1 MKKFLSDVLVECNL
15 TVSGSTTLGSASGVT
30 VSASDNSTA
39 LATTAFVK
47 AQGYVST
54 RDYISGVAL
63 NGNSLDFTGV
73 GSAFSGSIDLSQILA
88 ASDKV
93 VIDVRNDSGGPLT
106 KGTPVVITGTQG
118 ATDIFLVAPADA
130 ADPALMPA
138 IGVLETDLTNNST
151 GTAITGGALL
161 HFTTDP
167 IDGATPVPN
176 QTVYVK
182 PGGGLTLTKP
192 TGANLIQNIGKVGK
206 VSGGNSGS
214 MLVSSI
220 MRTND
225 VPNLSQG
232 KIWVGSAANTI
243 ESSTVHLD
251 EANGRLGIG
260 TTSPTNTLSVVTP
273 NNAGKW
279 RVGDYGGMYFANNS
293 DTGHEVYLHS
303 RSDGSLSIGRIAQAD
318 LTGGV
323 GGYASTAYDNMY
335 ISPTGNVGIGTASP
349 TATLHVDGASGATAT
364 FRGATQSTVNLEANT
379 VDNYLVGMSSGG
391 GTLSLRPGGTERL
404 RVDNAGIKI
413 PSDGKLATLN
423 NNYNYIELYNGSDAS
438 MFFRMGH
445 PTVGRFGFLN
455 GSNTEVF
462 TIDAR
467 NQKVGINNNNPSRR
481 LVVNGT
487 TQFYDYSG
495 ASLTNHA
502 HSNFLFDG
510 LITSSSST
518 SGGTVGAYIKLTAG
532 ATSATGYYNAY
543 RSRAYAENMT
553 VNTDWLVNYS
563 AEYRNYT
570 STNAV
575 NLSHHVGLHVKSLG
589 VGGSATVTNNY
600 GVFLEV
606 GTAATNNYGVYQT
619 TSGAR
624 NYFAG
629 SVGIG
634 TTTPTHKL
642 DVSGDANFSGLLEAD
657 SGILSRNKIQISQGR
672 LWELIGNTSGF
683 TIKDGSANQDRVVI
697 NTAGNVGIATTS
709 PNAQLQIDTPAS
721 NQAGQGLRLSRPSAG
736 THYHSVEFATGTSVD
751 WSIGQNSNDAF
762 EVYENGLAASTR
774 FTIKE
779 GGNVGIGTTAPSYK
793 LHVNGDAN
801 VSNLYVGGGTGVTLT
816 NYTSTDTSITS
827 LVNGSTFGAL
837 LNSPNSGHTVLQ
849 LNNNDGHDSFAIV
862 SNTAQGGAVAPDRLV
877 FRAKADGYGYFPTAG
892 ARVLI
897 GDPSNGGGLRFGNEN
912 DHNGIFYASAQFQIR
927 TTQSQGIIFKTTTS
941 GTERMRITSGGN
953 VGIGTT
959 SPDSVL
965 HISGTTDG
973 TGSGADAIL
982 HVKQNGGWN
991 ANQPWALYVEGYS
1004 YLNGFRINAADGIR
1018 ALHKVDAG
1026 GQLGFSVT
1034 DNAPITFTQHNSSER
1049 MRVHSNGNI
1058 GIGTASPQAKVQI
1071 NYEHN
1076 HTTGTISVNKSALD
1090 LYNPLE
1096 ADTDEKGS
1104 IITFS
1109 DNYTDGSGFH
1119 KTTRAAIKG
1128 GTDQTGNTAAGYLAF
1143 YTDSSSANSA
1153 TERMRIDDSGNVG
1166 IGTTTPHRLLD
1177 VRNESGVGEQVIAGT
1192 TGATLYFRPNTS
1204 YSSGGNFG
1212 IFTTGLTSGTYE
1224 STMTFKGYGSGVNNV
1239 MTLKGLGKVGIGTA
1253 SPTAKLDIGAGTS
1266 GADTV
1271 VMVGGTGNGNLKVR
1285 HIEGKLHNST
1295 ADGILHLNYYSAEDI
1310 SMVASGGNVVIGSGT
1325 TGHKLNVN
1333 GTLAVTGEVHLSERL
1348 NTGHDI
1354 NFTNDGRGID
1364 FYGANFLKKVAGRGM
1379 VMRVDAARDVNDFLA
1394 FQHGANGAYTYV
1406 WHSGNLSTTSISNW
1420 NDAYSWGDH
1429 AGLYAATSHNHSAAD
1444 ITSGTLNGARLPW
1457 SSGNDGF
1464 TGTYGIVWRAGD
1476 NPWTASWLT
1485 VNGATD
1491 TLNTR
1496 NISATGDIT
1505 LTGAIN
1511 LANGVVLDHG
1521 AEDGDPAGT
1530 IIETFSSNTYIGA
1543 FLDFTIYNDDKS
1555 NMRSGTLQLVFNQGE
1570 VMFNEVNTM
1579 DIGDTS
1585 PCTLTAT
1592 NNAGNVEVRF
1602 TTPDPTFHIKYHVR
1616 TL

>member
-73 GSAFSGSIDLSQILA
+73 GLAFSGSIDLSQILS

-93 VIDVRNDSGGPLT
+93 VIDVRNESGVTLT

-167 IDGATPVPN
+167 IDGATPVAN

-192 TGANLIQNIGKVGK
+192 TGGNLIQNIGKVGK

-260 TTSPTNTLSVVTP
+260 TTSPTQALDVDGSIKLSGSIKDSNDEAINFLTNDLTVQGKHINAEFGIWARSYGTVRQMGIDGGAAHMGLYTSGTEKVRIDT
-273 NNAGKW
+273 AGK
-279 RVGDYGGMYFANNS
+279 VGIGTTSPADEL
-293 DTGHEVYLHS
+293 EVYGNGKHTAIRIHEDAGTHEARLHL
-303 RSDGSLSIGRIAQAD
+303 RRGGSDWELINTNDFTIENEGVERLRIKTGGNVGIGTSVPNQKLTVNGSLGVM
-318 LTGGV
+318 TGGV
-323 GGYASTAYDNMY
+323 LYANDIAAYTGAMTVG
-335 ISPTGNVGIGTASP
+335 PTGTVELKLRTSSQERMRITYDGNVGIGTA
-349 TATLHVDGASGATAT
+349 T
-364 FRGATQSTVNLEANT
+364 
-379 VDNYLVGMSSGG
+379 
-391 GTLSLRPGGTERL
+391 
-404 RVDNAGIKI
+404 
-413 PSDGKLATLN
+413 
-423 NNYNYIELYNGSDAS
+423 
-438 MFFRMGH
+438 
-445 PTVGRFGFLN
+445 
-455 GSNTEVF
+455 
-462 TIDAR
+462 
-467 NQKVGINNNNPSRR
+467 
-481 LVVNGT
+481 
-487 TQFYDYSG
+487 
-495 ASLTNHA
+495 
-502 HSNFLFDG
+502 
-510 LITSSSST
+510 
-518 SGGTVGAYIKLTAG
+518 
-532 ATSATGYYNAY
+532 
-543 RSRAYAENMT
+543 
-553 VNTDWLVNYS
+553 
-563 AEYRNYT
+563 
-570 STNAV
+570 
-575 NLSHHVGLHVKSLG
+575 
-589 VGGSATVTNNY
+589 
-600 GVFLEV
+600 
-606 GTAATNNYGVYQT
+606 
-619 TSGAR
+619 
-624 NYFAG
+624 
-629 SVGIG
+629 
-634 TTTPTHKL
+634 
-642 DVSGDANFSGLLEAD
+642 
-657 SGILSRNKIQISQGR
+657 
-672 LWELIGNTSGF
+672 
-683 TIKDGSANQDRVVI
+683 
-697 NTAGNVGIATTS
+697 
-709 PNAQLQIDTPAS
+709 
-721 NQAGQGLRLSRPSAG
+721 
-736 THYHSVEFATGTSVD
+736 
-751 WSIGQNSNDAF
+751 
-762 EVYENGLAASTR
+762 
-774 FTIKE
+774 
-779 GGNVGIGTTAPSYK
+779 PSYK

-816 NYTSTDTSITS
+816 NYTSTNTSITS

-849 LNNNDGHDSFAIV
+849 LNNNDNDDSFAVV
-862 SNTAQGGAVAPDRLV
+862 SNTANGGAVAPDRLV
-877 FRAKADGYGYFPTAG
+877 FRAKANGYAFFPAAG

-897 GDPSNGGGLRFGNEN
+897 GDASNGGGLRFGNEN
-912 DHNGIFYASAQFQIR
+912 DLNGIFYASAQFQIR
-927 TTQSQGIIFKTTTS
+927 TTQSQGIIFKTTSS

-953 VGIGTT
+953 V
-959 SPDSVL
+959 
-965 HISGTTDG
+965 
-973 TGSGADAIL
+973 
-982 HVKQNGGWN
+982 
-991 ANQPWALYVEGYS
+991 
-1004 YLNGFRINAADGIR
+1004 
-1018 ALHKVDAG
+1018 
-1026 GQLGFSVT
+1026 
-1034 DNAPITFTQHNSSER
+1034 
-1049 MRVHSNGNI
+1049 

-1096 ADTDEKGS
+1096 ANTDEKGS

-1109 DNYTDGSGFH
+1109 DNYFDGTNYH

-1128 GTDQTGNTAAGYLAF
+1128 GTDQIGNTAAGFLAF

-1429 AGLYAATSHNHSAAD
+1429 AGLYAAASHNHSAAD
-1444 ITSGTLNGARLPW
+1444 ITSGTLDGARLPW